1 MWEAIAEYM
10 DGTRIEKLFPYQ
22 ENGNWLL
29 ENKRQNELECWLI
42 EQAEEHKGCIFY
54 NVAYVDED

>member
-1 MWEAIAEYM
+1 M

-29 ENKRQNELECWLI
+29 ENKRQNELECRLI

>member
-1 MWEAIAEYM
+1 M
-10 DGTRIEKLFPYQ
+10 DGTRIEKLFHYQ

-42 EQAEEHKGCIFY
+42 EQAEEHGGCTFY
-54 NVAYVDED
+54 SVAYVEKD

>member
-10 DGTRIEKLFPYQ
+10 DGTRIEKLFLYQ

-29 ENKRQNELECWLI
+29 ENKR
-42 EQAEEHKGCIFY
+42 
-54 NVAYVDED
+54 

>member
-42 EQAEEHKGCIFY
+42 EQAEKHKGCIFY